1 MTTMPAD
8 ASFPVGPPPPLDP
21 ELVEGHVA
29 VRQSVPSPLTFDH
42 IPGMRVGINRFMTS
56 DDELCKDGAFD
67 VEERLVPG
75 PLGDPDVALLIC
87 RPTAASGP
95 VPVFYN
101 IHGGGLITGTNR
113 LSVGGVLNWAEE
125 LGAAVVSV
133 EYRLP
138 PEHPH
143 PAPVEDCYA
152 GLLWT
157 AEHAAELGIDPE
169 RIIVIGGSAGG
180 GLAAATTLLARD
192 RGGPALFGQMLI
204 CPMLDDR
211 NDTPSSYQMAGEGGW
226 DHAANETGWTALL
239 GDQRGGPDVSPYASA
254 ARATDLSGLPPTL
267 IDVGSAETFRDEAVA
282 YASRMWQAGGNAELH
297 VFPGG
302 FHGYDGFAPEA
313 AISKDTR
320 AARGRWLH
328 RLLNV

>member
-1 MTTMPAD
+1 MTTVLPD
-8 ASFPVGPPPPLDP
+8 APFPVGPPPPLDP
-21 ELVEGHVA
+21 ELVEGHA
-29 VRQSVPSPLTFDH
+29 ALRTTMPSPLGLDH
-42 IPGMRVGINRFMTS
+42 IPAMRAGSSRFMTS
-56 DDELCKDGAFD
+56 DDELRKGGAFD

-75 PLGDPDVALLIC
+75 PPGDPAIALLIC

-101 IHGGGLITGTNR
+101 IHGGGMITGDNR
-113 LSVGGVLNWAEE
+113 LSVGGVLNWADE

-133 EYRLP
+133 EYRLA

-157 AEHAAELGIDPE
+157 AEHSDELGIDPE
-169 RIIVIGGSAGG
+169 RIVIIGGSAGG

-226 DHAANETGWTALL
+226 DQAANGTGWTALL
-239 GDQRGGPDVSPYASA
+239 GIV
-254 ARATDLSGLPPTL
+254 TN
-267 IDVGSAETFRDEAVA
+267 RDMAFE
-282 YASRMWQAGGNAELH
+282 SDR
-297 VFPGG
+297 
-302 FHGYDGFAPEA
+302 
-313 AISKDTR
+313 TR
-320 AARGRWLH
+320 QVREVMTPMPL
-328 RLLNV
+328 VT